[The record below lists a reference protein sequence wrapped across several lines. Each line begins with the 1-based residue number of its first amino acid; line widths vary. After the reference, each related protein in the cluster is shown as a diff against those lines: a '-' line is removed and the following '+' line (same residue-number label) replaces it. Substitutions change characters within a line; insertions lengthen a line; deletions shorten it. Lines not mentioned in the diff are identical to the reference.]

1 MEIRRQT
8 DRGNVRFFCLLNYFK
23 AVRIFFNYLFVCT
36 VNRELRNKAN
46 REELIKYVL
55 SDEHHQGVA
64 KDTVLPGDV

>member
-1 MEIRRQT
+1 MFDFWFVE
-8 DRGNVRFFCLLNYFK
+8 LLESGKMLLYQSVLC
-23 AVRIFFNYLFVCT
+23 A

>member
-1 MEIRRQT
+1 
-8 DRGNVRFFCLLNYFK
+8 VY
-23 AVRIFFNYLFVCT
+23 A
-36 VNRELRNKAN
+36 VNRELRNKTN